1 MIDYAPQDFQYPTT
15 RYSGSKRR
23 FLEWIWE
30 HVKDLPFHSVL
41 DVFGGTASV
50 SLLLKRYGKQVFYN
64 DILNFNQIIGRAII
78 ENDVIKVTPDDVKAV
93 LQTPHNGY
101 PDFIQQEFKGIFFL
115 DEENA
120 WLDRVIANI
129 VKVENKYR
137 QAILM
142 ASLFQACLAKRP
154 FNLFHRANLNLRTA
168 SVRRTF
174 GNKTTW
180 EHPFPELFSKYV
192 IEYNKAIFPNGQ
204 GNRVIGG
211 YDALFA
217 PKGVDLVYLDPPYF
231 SASASQGTNYLVFY
245 HFLEGLA
252 DYENWP
258 AKISSSNGKVKGIPD
273 TKEISHF
280 IRKGELLSSFN
291 KLLERFQDNI
301 IVLSY
306 QSDGIPSEDELVLLL
321 KDYKERVEVFSKPHR
336 YVLSSR
342 PKEELLFIAT

>member
-1 MIDYAPQDFQYPTT
+1 MIDYAPQDFQCPTT

-41 DVFGGTASV
+41 DVFGGTGSV
-50 SLLLKRYGKQVFYN
+50 SLLFKCYGKRALYN
-64 DILNFNQIIGRAII
+64 DLLKFNQIVGTAII
-78 ENDVIKVTPDDVKAV
+78 ENDRVKVTSDDIDAV
-93 LQTPHNGY
+93 LQAPLNGY
-101 PDFIQQEFKGIFFL
+101 PDFIQREFKGIFFT

-120 WLDRVIANI
+120 WLDKMAVNTSRV
-129 VKVENKYR
+129 EDKYK

-154 FNLFHRANLNLRTA
+154 FNLFHRANLNIRTA

-180 EHPFPELFSKYV
+180 ERPFPELFRRYV
-192 IEYNKAIFPNGQ
+192 AEYNKAIFSNSQ
-204 GNRVIGG
+204 ENRVVGG
-211 YDALFA
+211 YDALLA
-217 PKGVDLVYLDPPYF
+217 PNGVDLVYLDPPYF
-231 SASASQGTNYLVFY
+231 CASASQGTNYLTFY
-245 HFLEGLA
+245 HFLEGLS

-258 AKISSSNGKVKGIPD
+258 AKISSSNGRVKRIPD
-273 TKEISHF
+273 TEEISRF
-280 IRKGELLSSFN
+280 TRKSEMLSSFN
-291 KLLERFQDNI
+291 KLFEHFRDSI

-306 QSDGIPSEDELVLLL
+306 QSDGIPSKNEIVSILRNF
-321 KDYKERVEVFSKPHR
+321 KRQIEVFSKPHR
-336 YVLSSR
+336 YVLSSH